1 MSAFNLTGSFL
12 SSQGVSTQVLST
24 FKCLTTVFGMGTGGS
39 TWLSQPDILFLDFA
53 TLSFRLRLLHLK
65 SLFSHKQR
73 TKIFVLCKSL
83 SSLIATNFL
92 GFLKDIFFQ
101 NYTEVR
107 NVRILGFVLALSQA
121 LDLLVSVRYTHYCA
135 STPDLSTLSSS
146 RGLTRLLC
154 EKPHLK
160 AGFTLRCFQRLSFP
174 NVATQLYCWR
184 NNWYTIGSST
194 PVLSY

>member
-1 MSAFNLTGSFL
+1 MTCNQQL
-12 SSQGVSTQVLST
+12 SILPGRFHPSTFDVQVLNY
-24 FKCLTTVFGMGTGGS
+24 CVRYGNRWVHLAIVTGF
-39 TWLSQPDILFLDFA
+39 ILFCE
-53 TLSFRLRLLHLK
+53 
-65 SLFSHKQR
+65 SLISREMFSHKQR
-73 TKIFVLCKSL
+73 TKTFVLCKSL
-83 SSLIATNFL
+83 SSLLATNFL

-101 NYTEVR
+101 NYTEER
-107 NVRILGFVLALSQA
+107 NVCILVFVLALSQA
-121 LDLLVSVRYTHYCA
+121 LDLLVSVRCTHYCA

>member
-1 MSAFNLTGSFL
+1 MLTGNFL
-12 SSQGVSTQVLST
+12 SSQGVSTQVLSASE
-24 FKCLTTVFGMGTGGS
+24 CLTTVFGMGTGGTIQAS
-39 TWLSQPDILFLDFA
+39 SPDLL
-53 TLSFRLRLLHLK
+53 LRV
-65 SLFSHKQR
+65 FS
-73 TKIFVLCKSL
+73 
-83 SSLIATNFL
+83 
-92 GFLKDIFFQ
+92 Q
-101 NYTEVR
+101 NYTEEEML
-107 NVRILGFVLALSQA
+107 NILVVSQA
-121 LDLLVSVRYTHYCA
+121 LDLLVSVRYMHFCT
-135 STPDLSTLSSS
+135 STPDLSTLSST

>member
-1 MSAFNLTGSFL
+1 MSDRIKISFAPQHSTG
-12 SSQGVSTQVLST
+12 
-24 FKCLTTVFGMGTGGS
+24 
-39 TWLSQPDILFLDFA
+39 ILL
-53 TLSFRLRLLHLK
+53 
-65 SLFSHKQR
+65 
-73 TKIFVLCKSL
+73 
-83 SSLIATNFL
+83 
-92 GFLKDIFFQ
+92 FQ
-101 NYTEVR
+101 NYTEEEML
-107 NVRILGFVLALSQA
+107 NIFGFVTHSLYIVKLGVSDSLTSKLVVLCLSQA
-121 LDLLVSVRYTHYCA
+121 LDLLVSVRCMHCCT
-135 STPDLSTLSSS
+135 STPDLSTLWST

>member
-1 MSAFNLTGSFL
+1 MSAFCLTGSFL

-39 TWLSQPDILFLDFA
+39 TWLSLPDILFLDIAAFR
-53 TLSFRLRLLHLK
+53 FRLRLLHLK
-65 SLFSHKQR
+65 SLFS
-73 TKIFVLCKSL
+73 
-83 SSLIATNFL
+83 
-92 GFLKDIFFQ
+92 Q
-101 NYTEVR
+101 NYTEER
-107 NVRILGFVLALSQA
+107 NVRILVFVLALSQA